1 MYPAARSIRRSVMTA
16 FALACAAT
24 QAAAEPVVSAVRTGE
39 HASMT
44 RFVLE
49 LSEAVEYEVFILDNP
64 YRVVIDFPDVTW
76 RIFAGNVVETGG
88 LIESFRFGSF
98 RAGVERLVLDVTGP
112 VEIKNE
118 FILPPQGSIPFRF
131 VLDVAGVTAEAFQ
144 ASPPSAR
151 PDTVDAA
158 LANPVGKR
166 VIVLDPGH
174 GGVDPGTIGVSG
186 VHEKDVTLALGREL
200 KSRLDVS
207 DRYHVIMTR
216 DRDVFVKLRDRVSK
230 ARQAG
235 AELFVSLHAD
245 AIKSVRHR
253 GASVYTLSE
262 DASDGEA
269 AALAEKENRADIIAG
284 LDLSGQDDLVSQI
297 LIDLA
302 QGETMNLSVQFAN
315 LLIPEIAK
323 NAAVLRNSRRQAGF
337 AVLKAPDVPSVLVEL
352 GYLSNPEDELLL
364 SSSAG
369 RALLVESLVRG
380 IDRFFGD

>member
-1 MYPAARSIRRSVMTA
+1 MFPAWSLIRRG
-16 FALACAAT
+16 ALTCCTLMLVAT
-24 QAAAEPVVSAVRTGE
+24 QAAAGAVVTAVRTGE

-49 LSEAVEYEVFILDNP
+49 LSEAVEYEVFTLDKP

-76 RIFAGNVVETGG
+76 RIFGGEVVETGG

-98 RAGVERLVLDVTGP
+98 RAGVERLVLDVSGP
-112 VEIKNE
+112 VEVRNA
-118 FILPPQGSIPFRF
+118 FILPPQGQIPYRF
-131 VLDVAGVTAEAFQ
+131 VLDVASVSAASFQ
-144 ASPPSAR
+144 ASPPSAP
-151 PDTVDAA
+151 PDSLGETQAS
-158 LANPVGKR
+158 PSGKR
-166 VIVLDPGH
+166 VVVLDPGH
-174 GGVDPGTIGVSG
+174 GGVDPGTIGVNG
-186 VHEKDVTLALGREL
+186 IHEKDVTLALAREL
-200 KSRLDVS
+200 RTRLVAG
-207 DRYHVIMTR
+207 DRYHVLMTR
-216 DRDVFVKLRDRVSK
+216 DADVFVKLRDRVSK
-230 ARQAG
+230 ARDAA

-245 AIKSVRHR
+245 AIKNRRHR

-284 LDLSGQDDLVSQI
+284 LDLSGRDDVVSQI

-352 GYLSNPEDELLL
+352 GYLSNSEDEALL
-364 SSSAG
+364 SSATG
-369 RALLVESLVRG
+369 RALLVEALVRG
-380 IDRFFGD
+380 IDRFFDD

>member
-1 MYPAARSIRRSVMTA
+1 MLV
-16 FALACAAT
+16 AT
-24 QAAAEPVVSAVRTGE
+24 QAAAGAVVTAVRTGE

-49 LSEAVEYEVFILDNP
+49 LSEAVEYEVFTLDKP

-76 RIFAGNVVETGG
+76 RIFGGEVVETGG

-98 RAGVERLVLDVTGP
+98 RAGVERLVLDVSGP
-112 VEIKNE
+112 VEVRNA
-118 FILPPQGSIPFRF
+118 FILPPQGQIPYRF
-131 VLDVAGVTAEAFQ
+131 VLDVASVSAASFQ
-144 ASPPSAR
+144 ASPPSAP
-151 PDTVDAA
+151 PDSLGETQAS
-158 LANPVGKR
+158 PSGKR
-166 VIVLDPGH
+166 VVVLDPGH
-174 GGVDPGTIGVSG
+174 GGVDPGTIGVNG
-186 VHEKDVTLALGREL
+186 IHEKDVTLALAREL
-200 KSRLDVS
+200 RTRLVAG
-207 DRYHVIMTR
+207 DRYHVLMTR
-216 DRDVFVKLRDRVSK
+216 DADVFVKLRDRVSK
-230 ARQAG
+230 ARDAA

-245 AIKSVRHR
+245 AIKNRRHR

-284 LDLSGQDDLVSQI
+284 LDLSGRDDVVSQI

-352 GYLSNPEDELLL
+352 GYLSNSEDEALL
-364 SSSAG
+364 SSATG
-369 RALLVESLVRG
+369 RALLVEALVRG
-380 IDRFFGD
+380 IDRFFDD